1 MNNNRKIIIPIV
13 ISVVVIIL
21 AVIAFVILGI
31 NEGKPKNKNTS
42 VIQLGGTPEENT
54 TSEKNNNTTNE
65 TDTTNEVDKE
75 KEEKEIEPEIGDEVP
90 DYCVNAAKKFA
101 AGYMDK
107 DKMQKFI
114 DECLDPKAYVA
125 YDNVERDD
133 AIFLDE
139 YSQISDDDEAIE
151 EYTSKLLKLPETYE
165 SLLESYE
172 LMKEV
177 AEAEQKDAEMFESA
191 MDDLEKVT
199 GQDVESHNS
208 DSSENTTNVM
218 EGIDEEDLKIQLVK
232 IDNPIKS
239 EVTEEITAIDITLTF
254 LGDEEK
260 LRMVFFGDIVI
271 YICGEDGS
279 SIIDDIPLENE

>member
-1 MNNNRKIIIPIV
+1 MNNKKIIIPVV

-54 TSEKNNNTTNE
+54 TNATNE
-65 TDTTNEVDKE
+65 TDTTNEVEEEKE
-75 KEEKEIEPEIGDEVP
+75 EEKEIEPEIGDEVP

-125 YDNVERDD
+125 YDNVGRDD

-139 YSQISDDDEAIE
+139 YSQISDDDETIE
-151 EYTSKLLKLPETYE
+151 KYTSKLLKLPETYE
-165 SLLESYE
+165 SLLEKYE

-199 GQDVESHNS
+199 GQDVESHNP

-218 EGIDEEDLKIQLVK
+218 DGIDEDDLKIQLVK

-239 EVTEEITAIDITLTF
+239 EATEEITAIDITLTF
-254 LGDEEK
+254 FGDEEK
-260 LRMVFFGDIVI
+260 FRMVFFGDIVI
-271 YICGEDGS
+271 YICDKDGK
-279 SIIDDIPLENE
+279 SIIDNIP